1 MRAVKARI
9 FLFKMITYDGKFF
22 SVKDTLECGQIFR
35 FRPYEKG
42 YLVFSADKACY
53 AYNEGDKAVIDC
65 EKNDEEYFENFFD
78 LARDYSRIYQSAAGC
93 GDDFVAA
100 AAECGKGIRILNQEK
115 CETLLSFII
124 SQNNRIPRI
133 KGIIERT
140 CDAYGKQ
147 KTFKEVDYRAFP
159 AAGDLPRDDKTAYDK
174 LGYGYRSEFIRGASE
189 SLFSGRLDLGDFCS
203 LTTKDLKKSLMKIKG
218 VGPKVADCVSL
229 FAYHRTDAFPVDT
242 WIEKVYAEDLGGKQK
257 DRNKITAEL
266 EEKYGENSGYIQ
278 QYVFHYKRNNLT

>member
-1 MRAVKARI
+1 
-9 FLFKMITYDGKFF
+9 MITYDGKFF

-53 AYNEGDKAVIDC
+53 AYNEGDRAIIDC
-65 EKNDEEYFENFFD
+65 EKADEEYFANFFD
-78 LARDYSRIYQSAAGC
+78 LERDYSVIYGGAKNC
-93 GDDFVAA
+93 GDEFVLK
-100 AAECGKGIRILNQEK
+100 AAERGKGIRILNQDRREN
-115 CETLLSFII
+115 LLSFIV

-133 KGIIERT
+133 KNIIERT
-140 CDAYGKQ
+140 CDFYGKA
-147 KTFKEVDYRAFP
+147 KTFKGVDYRAFP
-159 AAGDLPRDDKTAYDK
+159 VAEDMPRDDKTPYEK
-174 LGYGYRSEFIRGASE
+174 LGYGYRAEFMRGASE
-189 SLFSGRLDLGDFCS
+189 KLFSGELDLDGYAS
-203 LTTKDLKKSLMKIKG
+203 LPTLELKKSLMKIKG

-242 WIEKVYAEDLGGKQK
+242 WIEKVYLEDMGGKQK

-266 EEKYGENSGYIQ
+266 EEKFGENSGYIQ

>member
-1 MRAVKARI
+1 M
-9 FLFKMITYDGKFF
+9 
-22 SVKDTLECGQIFR
+22 
-35 FRPYEKG
+35 
-42 YLVFSADKACY
+42 
-53 AYNEGDKAVIDC
+53 
-65 EKNDEEYFENFFD
+65 
-78 LARDYSRIYQSAAGC
+78 
-93 GDDFVAA
+93 
-100 AAECGKGIRILNQEK
+100 
-115 CETLLSFII
+115 
-124 SQNNRIPRI
+124 
-133 KGIIERT
+133 
-140 CDAYGKQ
+140 
-147 KTFKEVDYRAFP
+147 
-159 AAGDLPRDDKTAYDK
+159 PRDDKTAYDK